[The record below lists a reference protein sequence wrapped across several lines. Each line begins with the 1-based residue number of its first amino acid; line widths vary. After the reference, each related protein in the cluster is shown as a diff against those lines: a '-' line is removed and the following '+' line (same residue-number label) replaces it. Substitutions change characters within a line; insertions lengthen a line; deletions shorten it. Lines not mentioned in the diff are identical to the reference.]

1 MARQQKHAVVWSPQ
15 SHKSGQKS
23 QKHARNDQGDSSK
36 KHTNPLTFCLS
47 LGFFAGLIWGVVRGV
62 SYWLQFT
69 KVMPG
74 MLAEPFFKHSFLDT
88 GWGYAVGIAVF
99 IVFSMIAALLYYALF
114 GRLAGPYMGIIYGL
128 LWWVAIFA
136 ALGPAMKITPALTV
150 IGWDTL
156 LTELCVFTLW
166 GVFIGYSIAFEFT
179 DEASR
184 EPIGSKASQS
194 KA

>member
-1 MARQQKHAVVWSPQ
+1 
-15 SHKSGQKS
+15 
-23 QKHARNDQGDSSK
+23 
-36 KHTNPLTFCLS
+36 
-47 LGFFAGLIWGVVRGV
+47 
-62 SYWLQFT
+62 
-69 KVMPG
+69 